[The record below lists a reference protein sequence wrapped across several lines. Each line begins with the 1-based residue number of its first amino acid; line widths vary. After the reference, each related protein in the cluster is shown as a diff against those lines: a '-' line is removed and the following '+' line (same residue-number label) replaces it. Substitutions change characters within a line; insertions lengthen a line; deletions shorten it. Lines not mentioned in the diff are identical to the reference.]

1 MSRTPAPPSEE
12 QAAEWKASGAR
23 LRELRQAAGLS
34 QEALSINVDMDQSTL
49 SKMERVGLHL
59 GSRKRIA
66 EIAEELG
73 VRVRIV
79 IRDRDGRTV
88 RHEALTGARSSL
100 STLARHAAASG
111 EIVGLEIESK
121 DAPEPVGG

>member
-1 MSRTPAPPSEE
+1 MSKAPVPPSEE
-12 QAAEWKASGAR
+12 QAEAWRASGAR

-34 QEALSINVDMDQSTL
+34 QEALSIGVDMDQSTL
-49 SKMERVGLHL
+49 SKMERMGLHL

-73 VRVRIV
+73 ARVRIV
-79 IRDRDGRTV
+79 IRDRDGHTV

-100 STLARHAAASG
+100 STLARQAAASG
-111 EIVGLEIESK
+111 EIVGLEIEPKNASE
-121 DAPEPVGG
+121 AVGR

>member
-12 QAAEWKASGAR
+12 QAAEWRASGAR

-34 QEALSINVDMDQSTL
+34 QEALSIGVDMDQSTL
-49 SKMERVGLHL
+49 SKMERMGLHL

-88 RHEALTGARSSL
+88 RHEALTGTRASL
-100 STLARHAAASG
+100 STLARQVAANG
-111 EIVGLEIESK
+111 ETVGLEIEPS
-121 DAPEPVGG
+121 VGRSVSS